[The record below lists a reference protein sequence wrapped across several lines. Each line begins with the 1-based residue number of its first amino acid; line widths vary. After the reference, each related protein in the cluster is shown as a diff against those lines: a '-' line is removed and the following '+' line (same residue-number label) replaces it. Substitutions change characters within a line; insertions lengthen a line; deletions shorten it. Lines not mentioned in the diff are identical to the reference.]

1 MGIREYREAQVKT
14 AHGGGTE
21 PYEQEKIDLEV

>member
-1 MGIREYREAQVKT
+1 MTEYRKAQVKT